1 LLAPQSYTA
10 TYAVDPAT
18 GRTPITSGG
27 TKAILYLVSSTKAF
41 VLGADASASSGLLE
55 AQSGSPFVNT
65 SLKGNYL
72 GGTIPWPDLNV
83 VSLLA
88 ADGAGNAQFTSDSS
102 SSKGLQSNQVLSGT
116 YSVDTHGRA
125 VFTVSGDSTARIF
138 YVVSP
143 TRTVFLSGDGG
154 GYLSSFEQ

>member
-1 LLAPQSYTA
+1 MNRSDVATDSPPAPRVWRAGAS
-10 TYAVDPAT
+10 
-18 GRTPITSGG
+18 
-27 TKAILYLVSSTKAF
+27 LV
-41 VLGADASASSGLLE
+41 
-55 AQSGSPFVNT
+55 
-65 SLKGNYL
+65 
-72 GGTIPWPDLNV
+72 
-83 VSLLA
+83 A
-88 ADGAGNAQFTSDSS
+88 ADGAGNVQFTSDSS

-154 GYLSSFEQ
+154 GYLSNFEQ